1 MNKRT
6 KRILSGGLIF
16 VMSFGMVINVNAT
29 TIDEAQQKADA
40 LEQQKST
47 AEAEKNS
54 LNTQLNTILGEME
67 DAQTK
72 LADKQTEIEEAE
84 EELVQAKVEE
94 NTQYQSMKKRIK
106 YMYENGN
113 SQVIELLM
121 ESENIGE
128 FLNKAEYISQISEYD
143 RDMLDEFRAVVKEV
157 EAEEAALQTEYEEL
171 EVLRDDL
178 LVKQSN
184 LESLLSEKNLQISD
198 LEKQI
203 GDNAALLQDL
213 IAQAEAERLKQE
225 QAAAAAAAAAQ
236 QAAQQQAA
244 QNSGNSGGG
253 SSYVPPVIDN
263 VVSGNGQFTNPC
275 PAGYVSSTFGYRD
288 FDSSFHKG
296 LDLAAPEGTPTYA
309 AADGVV
315 LIAGWSDSAGNWI
328 VIDHGNGFVGKYMHH
343 SGLLVSAGQT
353 VTKGQPI
360 GLVGNTGNSFGAH
373 LHFQLELN
381 GAPVDPQAY
390 F

>member
-1 MNKRT
+1 MNKRK
-6 KRILSGGLIF
+6 KRIVSGGLIF
-16 VMSFGMVINVNAT
+16 VMSLGMVLNVQAT

-40 LEQQKST
+40 LAQQKSS

-54 LNTQLNTILGEME
+54 LNEQLNTIIGEME
-67 DAQTK
+67 DAQAK
-72 LADKQTEIEEAE
+72 LADKQTEIEKAE
-84 EELVQAKVEE
+84 EKLVQAKVEE

-106 YMYENGN
+106 YMYENGT

-143 RDMLDEFRAVVKEV
+143 RDMLTAFQEAVTEV
-157 EAEEAALQTEYEEL
+157 EEEEAALQAEYEEL

-178 LVKQSN
+178 LVKQTN
-184 LESLLSEKNLQISD
+184 VETLLSEKNIQISD

-203 GDNAALLQDL
+203 GDNAALLQEL

-225 QAAAAAAAAAQ
+225 QAAAAAAQQAQQ

-244 QNSGNSGGG
+244 QNSGGGN
-253 SSYVPPVIDN
+253 SYVPPVSDN

-275 PAGYVSSTFGYRD
+275 PAGYVSSPFGYRD

-309 AADGVV
+309 AGAGTV
-315 LIAGWSDSAGNWI
+315 LIAGWSDSAGNWV

-343 SGLLVSAGQT
+343 SALAVSAGQS
-353 VTKGQPI
+353 VSKGQQI
-360 GLVGNTGNSFGAH
+360 GYVGNTGNSFGAH

-390 F
+390 I

>member
-84 EELVQAKVEE
+84 EALVQAKVEE

-113 SQVIELLM
+113 SQMVELLM

-143 RDMLDEFRAVVKEV
+143 RDMLDEFQAVVKEV

-213 IAQAEAERLKQE
+213 IAQAEAELLKQE

>member
-6 KRILSGGLIF
+6 KRMLSGGLIF
-16 VMSFGMVINVNAT
+16 IMSFGMVINVNAT

-84 EELVQAKVEE
+84 EALVQAKVEE

-128 FLNKAEYISQISEYD
+128 FLNTAEYISQISEYD
-143 RDMLDEFRAVVKEV
+143 RDMLDEFQAVVKEV

>member
-143 RDMLDEFRAVVKEV
+143 RDMLDEFQAVVKEV

-353 VTKGQPI
+353 VTKGQSI

>member
-6 KRILSGGLIF
+6 KRMLSGGLIF
-16 VMSFGMVINVNAT
+16 IMSFGMVINVNAT

-84 EELVQAKVEE
+84 EALVQAKVEE

-143 RDMLDEFRAVVKEV
+143 RDMLDEFQAVVKEV

-225 QAAAAAAAAAQ
+225 QAAAAAAAAQ

>member
-6 KRILSGGLIF
+6 KRMLSGGLIF
-16 VMSFGMVINVNAT
+16 IMSFGMVINVNAT

-84 EELVQAKVEE
+84 EALVQAKVEE

-143 RDMLDEFRAVVKEV
+143 RDMLDEFQAVVKEV

>member
-54 LNTQLNTILGEME
+54 LNTQLNAILGEME

-72 LADKQTEIEEAE
+72 LADKQTEIEKAE
-84 EELVQAKVEE
+84 EALVQAKVEE

-143 RDMLDEFRAVVKEV
+143 RDMLDEFQAVVKEV
-157 EAEEAALQTEYEEL
+157 EAEEATLQTEYEEL

-225 QAAAAAAAAAQ
+225 QAAAAAAAAQ

-275 PAGYVSSTFGYRD
+275 PAGYVSSPFGYRD

-381 GAPVDPQAY
+381 SAPVDPQAY

>member
-143 RDMLDEFRAVVKEV
+143 RDMLDEFQAVVKEV

>member
-84 EELVQAKVEE
+84 EALVQAKVEE

-113 SQVIELLM
+113 FQVIELLM

-143 RDMLDEFRAVVKEV
+143 RDMLDEFQAVVKEV

-244 QNSGNSGGG
+244 QNSGGG

>member
-1 MNKRT
+1 MNKRIR
-6 KRILSGGLIF
+6 KIVSGGLIV
-16 VMSFGMVINVNAT
+16 VMSLGMVLNVEAT

-40 LEQQKST
+40 LAQQKSS

-54 LNTQLNTILGEME
+54 LNEQLNVIIGEME
-67 DAQTK
+67 DAQEK
-72 LADKQTEIEEAE
+72 LADKQTEIEKTE
-84 EELVQAKVEE
+84 EKLVQAKVEE

-128 FLNKAEYISQISEYD
+128 FLNKAEYISSISEYD
-143 RDMLDEFRAVVKEV
+143 RDMLTAFQDAVAEV
-157 EAEEAALQTEYEEL
+157 EKEEKALQAEYEEL

-184 LESLLSEKNLQISD
+184 VEALLSEKNIQISD

-203 GDNAALLQDL
+203 GDNAALLQEL

-225 QAAAAAAAAAQ
+225 QAAAAAAAAQ

-244 QNSGNSGGG
+244 QNSGGGNNS
-253 SSYVPPVIDN
+253 VPPTTDY

-275 PAGYVSSTFGYRD
+275 PAGYVSSPFGYRD

-309 AADGVV
+309 AGDGVV

-328 VIDHGNGFVGKYMHH
+328 VIDHGNGFVAKYMHH
-343 SGLLVSAGQT
+343 SALAVSAGQS
-353 VTKGQPI
+353 VSKGQLI
-360 GLVGNTGNSFGAH
+360 GYVGNTGNSFGAH

-390 F
+390 I

>member
-1 MNKRT
+1 MNKRIR
-6 KRILSGGLIF
+6 KIVSGGLIV
-16 VMSFGMVINVNAT
+16 VMSLGMVLNVEAT

-40 LEQQKST
+40 LAQQKSS

-54 LNTQLNTILGEME
+54 LNEQLNVIIGEMG
-67 DAQTK
+67 DAQEK
-72 LADKQTEIEEAE
+72 LADKQTEIEKTE
-84 EELVQAKVEE
+84 EKLVQAKVEE

-128 FLNKAEYISQISEYD
+128 FLNKAEYISSISEYD
-143 RDMLDEFRAVVKEV
+143 RDMLTAFQDAVAEV
-157 EAEEAALQTEYEEL
+157 EKEEKALQAEYEEL

-184 LESLLSEKNLQISD
+184 VEALLSEKNIQISD

-203 GDNAALLQDL
+203 GDNAALLQEL

-225 QAAAAAAAAAQ
+225 QAAAAAAAAQ

-244 QNSGNSGGG
+244 QNSGGGNNS
-253 SSYVPPVIDN
+253 VPPTTDY

-275 PAGYVSSTFGYRD
+275 PAGYVSSPFGYRD

-309 AADGVV
+309 AGDGVV

-328 VIDHGNGFVGKYMHH
+328 VIDHGNGFVAKYMHH
-343 SGLLVSAGQT
+343 SALAVSAGQS
-353 VTKGQPI
+353 VSKGQLI
-360 GLVGNTGNSFGAH
+360 GYVGNTGNSFGAH

-390 F
+390 I

>member
-72 LADKQTEIEEAE
+72 LADKQTEIEKAE
-84 EELVQAKVEE
+84 EALVQAKVEE

-143 RDMLDEFRAVVKEV
+143 IDMLDEFQAVVKEV

>member
-84 EELVQAKVEE
+84 EALVQAKVEE

-143 RDMLDEFRAVVKEV
+143 RDMLDEFQAVVKEV

-275 PAGYVSSTFGYRD
+275 PAGYVSSPFGYRD

>member
-84 EELVQAKVEE
+84 EALVQAKVEE

-143 RDMLDEFRAVVKEV
+143 RDMLDEFQAVVKEV

-213 IAQAEAERLKQE
+213 IAQA
-225 QAAAAAAAAAQ
+225 
-236 QAAQQQAA
+236 AQQQAA
-244 QNSGNSGGG
+244 QNSGKSGGG

>member
-54 LNTQLNTILGEME
+54 LNTQLNAILGEME

-72 LADKQTEIEEAE
+72 LADKQTEIEKAE
-84 EELVQAKVEE
+84 EALVQAKVEE

-143 RDMLDEFRAVVKEV
+143 RDMLDEFQAVVKEV

>member
-72 LADKQTEIEEAE
+72 LADKQTEIEKAE
-84 EELVQAKVEE
+84 EALVQAKVEE

-113 SQVIELLM
+113 SQMVELLM

-143 RDMLDEFRAVVKEV
+143 RDMLDEFQAVVKEV

>member
-84 EELVQAKVEE
+84 EALVQAKVEE

-113 SQVIELLM
+113 SQMVELLM

-143 RDMLDEFRAVVKEV
+143 RDMLDEFQAVVKEV
-157 EAEEAALQTEYEEL
+157 EAEEAALQTL

>member
-84 EELVQAKVEE
+84 EALVQAKVEE

-121 ESENIGE
+121 ESKNIGE

-143 RDMLDEFRAVVKEV
+143 RDMLDEFQAVVKEV
-157 EAEEAALQTEYEEL
+157 EAEEAALQNEYEEL

>member
-143 RDMLDEFRAVVKEV
+143 RDMLDEFQAVVKEV

-213 IAQAEAERLKQE
+213 IAQAEAERMKQE

>member
-54 LNTQLNTILGEME
+54 LNTQLNAILGEME

-84 EELVQAKVEE
+84 EALVQAKVEE

-143 RDMLDEFRAVVKEV
+143 RDMLDEFQAVVKEV

>member
-84 EELVQAKVEE
+84 EALVQAKVEE

-143 RDMLDEFRAVVKEV
+143 RDMLVEFQAVVKEV

-184 LESLLSEKNLQISD
+184 LESLLGEKNLQISD

>member
-84 EELVQAKVEE
+84 EALVQAKVEE

-143 RDMLDEFRAVVKEV
+143 RDMLDEFQAVVKEV

-213 IAQAEAERLKQE
+213 IAQAEAARLKPQP
-225 QAAAAAAAAAQ
+225 AAAAAAAAAQ

>member
-29 TIDEAQQKADA
+29 TIDEAQQKADV

-84 EELVQAKVEE
+84 EALVQAKVEE

-143 RDMLDEFRAVVKEV
+143 RDMLDEFQAVVKEV
-157 EAEEAALQTEYEEL
+157 EAEEATLQTEYEEL

-275 PAGYVSSTFGYRD
+275 PAGYVSSPFGYRD

>member
-1 MNKRT
+1 MNKRIR
-6 KRILSGGLIF
+6 KIVSGGLIV
-16 VMSFGMVINVNAT
+16 VMSLGMVLNVEAT

-40 LEQQKST
+40 LAQQKSS

-54 LNTQLNTILGEME
+54 LNEQLNVIIGEME
-67 DAQTK
+67 DAQEK
-72 LADKQTEIEEAE
+72 LADKQTEIEKTE
-84 EELVQAKVEE
+84 EKLVQAKVEE

-128 FLNKAEYISQISEYD
+128 FLNKAEYISSISEYD
-143 RDMLDEFRAVVKEV
+143 RDMLTAFQDAVAEV
-157 EAEEAALQTEYEEL
+157 EKEEKALQAEYEEL

-184 LESLLSEKNLQISD
+184 VEALLSEKNIQISD

-203 GDNAALLQDL
+203 GDNAALLQEL

-225 QAAAAAAAAAQ
+225 QAAAAAAAAQ

-244 QNSGNSGGG
+244 QNSGGGNNS
-253 SSYVPPVIDN
+253 VPPTTDY

-309 AADGVV
+309 AGDGVV

-328 VIDHGNGFVGKYMHH
+328 VIDHGNGFVAKYMHH
-343 SGLLVSAGQT
+343 SALAVSAGQS
-353 VTKGQPI
+353 VSKGQLI
-360 GLVGNTGNSFGAH
+360 GYVGNTGNSFGAH

-390 F
+390 I

>member
-84 EELVQAKVEE
+84 EALVQAKVEE

-143 RDMLDEFRAVVKEV
+143 RDMLDEFQAVVKEV
-157 EAEEAALQTEYEEL
+157 EAEEATLQTEYEEL

-225 QAAAAAAAAAQ
+225 KAAAAAAAAAQ

-275 PAGYVSSTFGYRD
+275 PAGYVSSPFGYRD

>member
-72 LADKQTEIEEAE
+72 LADKQTEIEKAE
-84 EELVQAKVEE
+84 EALVQAKVEE

-143 RDMLDEFRAVVKEV
+143 RDMLDEFQAVVKEV

-373 LHFQLELN
+373 LHF
-381 GAPVDPQAY
+381 PQAY

>member
-54 LNTQLNTILGEME
+54 LNTQLNAILGEME

-143 RDMLDEFRAVVKEV
+143 RDMLDEFQAVVKEV

>member
-84 EELVQAKVEE
+84 EALVQAKVEE

-143 RDMLDEFRAVVKEV
+143 RDMLDEFQAVVKEV
-157 EAEEAALQTEYEEL
+157 EAEEATLQTEYEEL

-244 QNSGNSGGG
+244 QNSGNSSGG

-275 PAGYVSSTFGYRD
+275 PAGYVSSPFGYRD

>member
-1 MNKRT
+1 
-6 KRILSGGLIF
+6 
-16 VMSFGMVINVNAT
+16 
-29 TIDEAQQKADA
+29 
-40 LEQQKST
+40 
-47 AEAEKNS
+47 
-54 LNTQLNTILGEME
+54 
-67 DAQTK
+67 
-72 LADKQTEIEEAE
+72 
-84 EELVQAKVEE
+84 
-94 NTQYQSMKKRIK
+94 
-106 YMYENGN
+106 MYENGN

-128 FLNKAEYISQISEYD
+128 FLNKAEYISSISEYD
-143 RDMLDEFRAVVKEV
+143 RDMLTAFQDAVAEV
-157 EAEEAALQTEYEEL
+157 EKEEKALQAEYEEL

-184 LESLLSEKNLQISD
+184 VEALLSEKNIQISD

-203 GDNAALLQDL
+203 GDNAALLQEL

-225 QAAAAAAAAAQ
+225 QAAAAAAAAQ

-244 QNSGNSGGG
+244 QNSGGGNNS
-253 SSYVPPVIDN
+253 VPPTTDY

-275 PAGYVSSTFGYRD
+275 PAGYVSSPFGYRD

-309 AADGVV
+309 AGDGVV

-328 VIDHGNGFVGKYMHH
+328 VIDHGNGFVAKYMHH
-343 SGLLVSAGQT
+343 SALAVSAGQS
-353 VTKGQPI
+353 VSKGQLI
-360 GLVGNTGNSFGAH
+360 GYVGNTGNSFGAH

-390 F
+390 I

>member
-6 KRILSGGLIF
+6 KRILSSGLIF

-84 EELVQAKVEE
+84 EALVQAKVEE

-143 RDMLDEFRAVVKEV
+143 RDMLDEFQAVVKEV
-157 EAEEAALQTEYEEL
+157 EAEEATLQTEYEEL

-275 PAGYVSSTFGYRD
+275 PAGYVSSPFGYRD

>member
-84 EELVQAKVEE
+84 EALVQAKVEE

-143 RDMLDEFRAVVKEV
+143 RDMLDEFQAVVKEV

-244 QNSGNSGGG
+244 QNSGGG

>member
-72 LADKQTEIEEAE
+72 LADKQTEIEKAE
-84 EELVQAKVEE
+84 EALVQAKVEE

-143 RDMLDEFRAVVKEV
+143 RDMLDEFQAVVKEV

-244 QNSGNSGGG
+244 QNSGNSGGR

>member
-72 LADKQTEIEEAE
+72 LADKQTEIEKAE
-84 EELVQAKVEE
+84 EALVQAKVEE

-143 RDMLDEFRAVVKEV
+143 RDMLDEFQAVVKEV

-263 VVSGNGQFTNPC
+263 VVNGNGQFTNPC

>member
-72 LADKQTEIEEAE
+72 LVDKQTEIEKAE
-84 EELVQAKVEE
+84 EALVQAKVEE

-143 RDMLDEFRAVVKEV
+143 RDMLDEFQAVVKEV

>member
-84 EELVQAKVEE
+84 EALVQAKVEE

-143 RDMLDEFRAVVKEV
+143 RDMLDEFQAVVKEV
-157 EAEEAALQTEYEEL
+157 EAEEVALQTEYEEL

>member
-143 RDMLDEFRAVVKEV
+143 RDMLDEFQAVVKEV

-225 QAAAAAAAAAQ
+225 QAAAAA
-236 QAAQQQAA
+236 AAQQQAA

>member
-72 LADKQTEIEEAE
+72 LADKQIEIEEAE
-84 EELVQAKVEE
+84 EALVQAKVEE

-143 RDMLDEFRAVVKEV
+143 RDMLDEFQAVVKEV

>member
-84 EELVQAKVEE
+84 EALVQAKVEE

-143 RDMLDEFRAVVKEV
+143 RDMLDEFQAVVKEV

-381 GAPVDPQAY
+381 GAPIDPQAY